1 MKYLLEI
8 IFAEFSGQ
16 YLKYTH
22 NTCYLLKKIIIIII
36 IIIINFN
43 AILSLPLV
51 IISPLSYIFIHAK

>member
-36 IIIINFN
+36 IIINFN

>member
-22 NTCYLLKKIIIIII
+22 NTCYLLKKKIIII